1 MSPPL
6 GSISPHLSHQ
16 DSPVPSLSSRTDLR
30 IPNDSQPVGIGN
42 TLLPFEGEGLF
53 SLSDI
58 YFPVYD
64 RKGVK
69 TRWRPAELAICSY
82 LGTRVRHSVAIRSD
96 YHSAYLASL
105 IPDEWDIDAHEC
117 TSCYGRFVNDNFSPG
132 TINCKLQS
140 FIHPATGE
148 MQIWVVALPGVRI
161 LPGKELY
168 AEYGKNYWLDHLP
181 TLSQAARKACIS
193 KYKYR
198 PSELLK
204 AGLNPDGSRSPPAP
218 SILPFLCSSPRM
230 EPTTHALFLREETV
244 QVNSTFRLHFAQPS
258 QPRFL
263 YDSAL
268 FLFEKRALL
277 RTYFLTEP
285 VLQLHLQEPADLYNV
300 CAPDGSCAI
309 QLALL

>member
-82 LGTRVRHSVAIRSD
+82 LGTRVRHSVPICPD

-105 IPDEWDIDAHEC
+105 IPDEWDIDAHEY

-132 TINCKLQS
+132 TINCKLQYCIS
-140 FIHPATGE
+140 IRRLVKCRFG
-148 MQIWVVALPGVRI
+148 WL
-161 LPGKELY
+161 LY
-168 AEYGKNYWLDHLP
+168 RASESYLGKNYMRR
-181 TLSQAARKACIS
+181 T
-193 KYKYR
+193 
-198 PSELLK
+198 
-204 AGLNPDGSRSPPAP
+204 
-218 SILPFLCSSPRM
+218 
-230 EPTTHALFLREETV
+230 
-244 QVNSTFRLHFAQPS
+244 
-258 QPRFL
+258 
-263 YDSAL
+263 
-268 FLFEKRALL
+268 EKI
-277 RTYFLTEP
+277 T
-285 VLQLHLQEPADLYNV
+285 
-300 CAPDGSCAI
+300 G
-309 QLALL
+309 